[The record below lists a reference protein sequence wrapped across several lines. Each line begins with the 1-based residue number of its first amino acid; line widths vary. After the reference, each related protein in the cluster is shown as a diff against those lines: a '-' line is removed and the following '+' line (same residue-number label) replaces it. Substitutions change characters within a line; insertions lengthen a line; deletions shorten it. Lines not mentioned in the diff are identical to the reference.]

1 MADRTTAPVT
11 AGLSQLA
18 QMDRRERA
26 RVMRHLCH
34 QYPAFRSMLR
44 QVSIA
49 RAVAF
54 GAALALAVAVMSLVN
69 GSSVWWV
76 AGLVFT
82 GLGGFCYVAVALTD
96 SRFDLL
102 LAVLGAHR
110 TDELHGRLVTDQIY
124 GDDTGTDPVP
134 GTRGKF
140 IPTGDV
146 TARSAEGASGE
157 RSRMTDVAG
166 TRSASVGGARSPLH
180 AD

>member
-26 RVMRHLCH
+26 RVTRQLCQ

-76 AGLVFT
+76 AGL
-82 GLGGFCYVAVALTD
+82 
-96 SRFDLL
+96 
-102 LAVLGAHR
+102 
-110 TDELHGRLVTDQIY
+110 
-124 GDDTGTDPVP
+124 
-134 GTRGKF
+134 
-140 IPTGDV
+140 
-146 TARSAEGASGE
+146 
-157 RSRMTDVAG
+157 
-166 TRSASVGGARSPLH
+166 
-180 AD
+180 